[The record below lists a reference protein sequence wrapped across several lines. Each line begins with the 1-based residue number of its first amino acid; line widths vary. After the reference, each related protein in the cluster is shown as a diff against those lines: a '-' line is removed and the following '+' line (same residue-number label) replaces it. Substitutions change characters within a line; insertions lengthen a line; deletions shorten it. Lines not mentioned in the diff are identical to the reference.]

1 MKSQYINELKP
12 GQLVKDKFLLT
23 KKILREKKDGG
34 FFTQIE
40 LSDRTGTI
48 EGIAWDNISNEFT
61 NISSGDFVFIT
72 GNVNEYNERL
82 QIVVNSIARVPEDEI
97 QAEDFLNV
105 VEEDIEKVINEIKEM
120 LNKLTNQF
128 LKNLIAQF
136 LNDSKFMEKF
146 RKAPAAKKAHH
157 ASIGGLAVHTRNV
170 MNLGI
175 KTCEIF
181 GFLNHDLLIAGSF
194 LHDIGK
200 IYEYTYNKKIDHS
213 KEGRMLGHIVIGY
226 EIISEKTKE
235 IDNFPNEL
243 KLKLLHMIISHHG
256 ELEYGS
262 PILPVFP
269 EALVLHFIDN
279 LDSKLEMM
287 RDEIKKNKGTLSDWS
302 EYHPLLERVIY
313 LVTED

>member
-1 MKSQYINELKP
+1 MKSQYINELKA
-12 GQLVKDKFLLT
+12 GQLVKEKFLIT

-34 FFTQIE
+34 FFMQIE
-40 LSDRTGTI
+40 LSDRTGSI
-48 EGIAWDNISNEFT
+48 EGVAWDNIIDELK
-61 NISSGDFVFIT
+61 NIASGDFVFVT
-72 GNVNEYNERL
+72 GSVSEYNERL
-82 QIVVNSIARVPEDEI
+82 RIVVNSITRVTEDEI
-97 QAEDFLNV
+97 EAEDFLNV
-105 VEEDIEKVINEIKEM
+105 VEENIEKVIKEIKEM
-120 LNKLTNQF
+120 INRINNQF
-128 LKNLIAQF
+128 LKNLLARF
-136 LNDSKFMEKF
+136 LNDAAFMEKF
-146 RKAPAAKKAHH
+146 SKAPAAKKAHH

-175 KTCEIF
+175 KICETF
-181 GFLNHDLLIAGSF
+181 GFLNTDLLIAGSF

-200 IYEYTYNKKIDHS
+200 IYEYTYHKRIDYT
-213 KEGRMLGHIVIGY
+213 KDGRLLGHIVIGC
-226 EIISEKTKE
+226 EIIAQKITE
-235 IDNFPNEL
+235 IENFPGEL
-243 KLKLLHMIISHHG
+243 RLKLLHMVISHHG

-313 LVTED
+313 LGAEY